1 MCKNCHSI
9 TLLFNE
15 AQKDPHKNYTSVLNF
30 LSDLESKDKIE
41 LFAGDCQLQEALDVF
56 YSERHYTVC
65 HYLRCTQCGQMFFL
79 GACIRGTPIYRLID
93 DIESENISNKIWGKV
108 GSKYDS

>member
-1 MCKNCHSI
+1 MRHK
-9 TLLFNE
+9 
-15 AQKDPHKNYTSVLNF
+15 KDPHKNYTSVLNF

-65 HYLRCTQCGQMFFL
+65 HYLRCTQCSQMFFL

-93 DIESENISNKIWGKV
+93 DIESEIFRIKYGERWGV
-108 GSKYDS
+108 NTIAEY

>member
-1 MCKNCHSI
+1 MCKNCHII

-15 AQKDPHKNYTSVLNF
+15 AQKDPHKNYISVLNF

-65 HYLRCTQCGQMFFL
+65 HYLY
-79 GACIRGTPIYRLID
+79 AVW
-93 DIESENISNKIWGKV
+93 SNV
-108 GSKYDS
+108 LPGSLHSRDSHLQPDR